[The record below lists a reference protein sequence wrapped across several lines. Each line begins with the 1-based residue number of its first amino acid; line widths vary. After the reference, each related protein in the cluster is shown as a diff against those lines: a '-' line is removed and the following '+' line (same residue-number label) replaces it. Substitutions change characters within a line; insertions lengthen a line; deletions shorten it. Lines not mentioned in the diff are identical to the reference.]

1 MTEVERIEFNTLI
14 NRIKD
19 DLWSVRFELKAQ
31 KDLIKQ
37 IEDKLQEINKCL
49 TKS

>member
-1 MTEVERIEFNTLI
+1 MTEDERIEWKSTI

-19 DLWSVRFELKAQ
+19 DLWSLKFELKSQ
-31 KDLIKQ
+31 KELINQ
-37 IEDKLQEINKCL
+37 ITEKLKEIQCL

>member
-1 MTEVERIEFNTLI
+1 MTEDERIEWKSTI

-31 KDLIKQ
+31 KELIKQ
-37 IEDKLQEINKCL
+37 IEDKLKEILCL